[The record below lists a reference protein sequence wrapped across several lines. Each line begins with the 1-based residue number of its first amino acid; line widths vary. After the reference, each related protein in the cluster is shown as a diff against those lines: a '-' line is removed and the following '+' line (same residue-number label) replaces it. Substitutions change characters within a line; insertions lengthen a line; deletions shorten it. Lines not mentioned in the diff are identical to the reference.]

1 MDGIEESYIWER
13 RIAHGIRYQKGA
25 VPFPELVDIGLEFN
39 AALERKE
46 KLDQSLLT
54 NSVMLEICQFAKTV
68 NRSEKYFLFEML
80 EFNFDLGFDIN
91 NDSLCYIY
99 AVRVHNKIKHLKEQI
114 KMKPNRWKE
123 TFQLPNPSVLAGSKE
138 DVSGRYCPKWNKI
151 ADSSVL
157 TVSSKN
163 CQSSDNHEAETT
175 RDASNKYTVKKQG
188 GIRLRKTL
196 GANPFCAQLGV
207 TLAIRPSH
215 APKQKLD
222 PSLLTNGVMIEM
234 LDFSRVLCGKHT
246 YLVYELV
253 KHNFGYAFDKPQF
266 RMCLNR
272 VIERKY
278 TCLTAED
285 KDTFRK
291 ELFKIPAEKNKL
303 EYKGKKR
310 KTPDADNQELEAQ
323 MLATNKR
330 QTRKQQ
336 ASKMEEMKEDDLSY
350 MCPVEFETEL
360 QSETEAEPENVEPES
375 CLSGTE
381 VEMNVLQDVKPEEE
395 EVFISPMQ
403 PLSYG
408 HKSSLSPTQTKDASQ
423 ESYWCL
429 FSEGICAETP
439 KQRLWLRRAART
451 QQILMSSRVND
462 MFAHC
467 REIGLDFNFCSP
479 KRSLDLQLLTN
490 WVMWEVFKLGTAL
503 SRSVRSFLFEILLNN
518 FTLTLQDEQH
528 ERNFLVYMMA
538 KHKNLVNHPKSQNMD
553 FLCKPF
559 KLPEIYHMVDV
570 TSSFQ
575 TQQELQSQGQKGL
588 DSSDSA
594 KREEAEKEEHPFCKK
609 LGLNLWSTVERPSD
623 QKLDLTILTT
633 GAVLEIFSFVKE
645 LCGEARNTV
654 NDILEHNFDLH
665 LQSGETEAAQKIQ
678 RWYTTQKSLM
688 KKQNMSPKINRWLN
702 MIVPL
707 NGNLQEIPHS
717 PTEDGD
723 PDLEGELDGFGG
735 FVKRF
740 DYQNCKEI
748 GLDLDL
754 SSKSETKTKLD
765 LKVLTRGV
773 LFELHQYVQQNYN
786 RYVPALYEILEYNF
800 DLSSQ
805 SHRKVEF
812 AWSIASQVLAMTGKK
827 CRKGDYLTKV
837 FELPFEAPKFPE
849 SSQVVFKEEPK
860 DDFGEPDLNND
871 NDDLVFV
878 RKLKPVD
885 MEVEIE

>member
-1 MDGIEESYIWER
+1 MDGIDESYIWER
-13 RIAHGIRYQKGA
+13 RIAHGIRYQRGA
-25 VPFPELVDIGLEFN
+25 VPFPESVDIGLEFN

-68 NRSEKYFLFEML
+68 TRSEKYFLFEML

-99 AVRVHNKIKHLKEQI
+99 AVRVHNRIKHLKEQI

-123 TFQLPNPSVLAGSKE
+123 TFQLPDPSVLAGSKE

-175 RDASNKYTVKKQG
+175 RVASNKYTAKQQG
-188 GIRLRKTL
+188 GIRLRKTQ

-246 YLVYELV
+246 YIVYELV
-253 KHNFGYAFDKPQF
+253 KHNFGYAFNKPQF

-310 KTPDADNQELEAQ
+310 KTPHADNQELEAQ
-323 MLATNKR
+323 ILATNKR

-336 ASKMEEMKEDDLSY
+336 ASKMEELKEDDLSY
-350 MCPVEFETEL
+350 MCPVEFETEF
-360 QSETEAEPENVEPES
+360 QSGTEPEPENVKPES

-381 VEMNVLQDVKPEEE
+381 VEMNMLQDVKPEEE

-403 PLSYG
+403 PLNNG
-408 HKSSLSPTQTKDASQ
+408 HKSSLSPTQAKDASQ
-423 ESYWCL
+423 ESYRCL
-429 FSEGICAETP
+429 FSEGRCAETS

-451 QQILMSSRVND
+451 KQILTSSRVND

-479 KRSLDLQLLTN
+479 KRSLDLQLLSN
-490 WVMWEVFKLGTAL
+490 WVMWEVFKFGTAL
-503 SRSVRSFLFEILLNN
+503 LRSVRSFLFEILLNN

-538 KHKNLVNHPKSQNMD
+538 KHKNLVNHPKSQNLD

-575 TQQELQSQGQKGL
+575 TQQELQSQGQEGL

-594 KREEAEKEEHPFCKK
+594 KSEEAEKEKHPFCKK
-609 LGLNLWSTVERPSD
+609 LGLNLWSTKERPSD
-623 QKLDLTILTT
+623 QKLDLTVLTT

-654 NDILEHNFDLH
+654 NDILEHNFDLD

-735 FVKRF
+735 FVKCF

-748 GLDLDL
+748 GLDLDP

-765 LKVLTRGV
+765 LQVLTRGV
-773 LFELHQYVQQNYN
+773 LFEVHQYVQQNYN

-812 AWSIASQVLAMTGKK
+812 AWSIASQVIAMTDKK
-827 CRKGDYLTKV
+827 RRKGDYLNKV
-837 FELPFEAPKFPE
+837 FELPFEVSKFPE
-849 SSQVVFKEEPK
+849 SSQVVFKEEPE

-871 NDDLVFV
+871 NDDVVFV